1 MTESSP
7 LSSPAVRSGLSRLLH
22 ELTHRDHTRG
32 RLLVSILVLAAPA
45 VVSSSSM
52 AIFQLFD
59 LRFLGQISGEAVAAA
74 GATNQTLRQIFQVS
88 AFGLSVAIQMMI
100 AFAVGRARLDEAEH
114 IAGQSF
120 LVTGLLA
127 LVAIGSVGLFPGFFV
142 SLIVNEAAVPI
153 AETYARITFLFF
165 AFNMFAQASNGI
177 LVGSGDA
184 TTPMLIGIA
193 QVPVMIFFEWALGF
207 GKLGFPELGVAGIA
221 YGTAIGGGFSF
232 VLAMWAL
239 FSGRSRVHLR
249 ARHLRPDWQSFAR
262 IAGTSW
268 QPALQM
274 VARSAMIMV
283 FMVLAGR
290 LGSHVQAAYTIGLRI
305 EMIAVMIAFPIAN
318 ACATLV
324 GQNLGARDP
333 ERAWRAV
340 WAATGVAVAILWP
353 GAVLLF
359 LFRDMAVAIFTN
371 DPLVAAEASEYLR
384 YVSFIL
390 GFWGI
395 YFVAFRTLQAAGD
408 MITPMLI
415 SLVLAF
421 GLGAPLA
428 IYLSS
433 QPDYGSSG
441 MWIANAA
448 YSVAN
453 TLLMVA
459 WLLTGRWT
467 RRARVA
473 PPGLVADADSDAD
486 R

>member
-1 MTESSP
+1 
-7 LSSPAVRSGLSRLLH
+7 
-22 ELTHRDHTRG
+22 
-32 RLLVSILVLAAPA
+32 
-45 VVSSSSM
+45 M

-127 LVAIGSVGLFPGFFV
+127 LVAIGSVGLFPTFFV

-207 GKLGFPELGVAGIA
+207 GKLGFPAMGVAGIA

-249 ARHLRPDWQSFAR
+249 LRHLRPDWQAFAR
-262 IAGTSW
+262 IVGTSW

-290 LGSHVQAAYTIGLRI
+290 LGSHVQAA
-305 EMIAVMIAFPIAN
+305 
-318 ACATLV
+318 
-324 GQNLGARDP
+324 
-333 ERAWRAV
+333 
-340 WAATGVAVAILWP
+340 
-353 GAVLLF
+353 
-359 LFRDMAVAIFTN
+359 
-371 DPLVAAEASEYLR
+371 
-384 YVSFIL
+384 
-390 GFWGI
+390 
-395 YFVAFRTLQAAGD
+395 
-408 MITPMLI
+408 
-415 SLVLAF
+415 
-421 GLGAPLA
+421 
-428 IYLSS
+428 
-433 QPDYGSSG
+433 
-441 MWIANAA
+441 
-448 YSVAN
+448 
-453 TLLMVA
+453 
-459 WLLTGRWT
+459 
-467 RRARVA
+467 
-473 PPGLVADADSDAD
+473 
-486 R
+486 